1 MTLAEYLKQ
10 RPRGELTRVARQV
23 GVSKTWMS
31 LIKNK
36 RVVPSAVLCAALE
49 QITNGLVTRK
59 ELRPDLF
66 GQLR

>member
-10 RPRGELTRVARQV
+10 RPRGELTRVASQL
-23 GVSKTWMS
+23 GVSKTWLS
-31 LIKNK
+31 QIKHK
-36 RVVPSAVLCAALE
+36 RVAPSAVLCAALE
-49 QITNGLVTRK
+49 QITDGLVTRK